1 MLINY
6 SCSSITAKQLLV
18 ELSRKKVNAAIYRVH
33 VITVCLGSHIK
44 SFEKESVHDWTEYL
58 LDHELG

>member
-18 ELSRKKVNAAIYRVH
+18 ELSRQKVNHSFLSYPR
-33 VITVCLGSHIK
+33 VITVCLGSYIQ
-44 SFEKESVHDWTEYL
+44 SFEKESVDDWTEY
-58 LDHELG
+58 

>member
-18 ELSRKKVNAAIYRVH
+18 EVSRQKVNHSFLSYPQA
-33 VITVCLGSHIK
+33 ITVYLRSYIQ
-44 SFEKESVHDWTEYL
+44 SFEKESVDDWTEY
-58 LDHELG
+58 